1 MAAPE
6 TLVRYPPDAADAAGR
21 LCRLLV
27 LLIECYS
34 VVGDVVVGMIWTRM
48 AAAASSSS
56 ILFDKYLCREIEEK
70 KEPNQS
76 VTT

>member
-6 TLVRYPPDAADAAGR
+6 TMVRYPPDAADAAGR

-34 VVGDVVVGMIWTRM
+34 VVGDVVVGIWTRM
-48 AAAASSSS
+48 GGGGVVIVDSF
-56 ILFDKYLCREIEEK
+56 LF
-70 KEPNQS
+70 
-76 VTT
+76 